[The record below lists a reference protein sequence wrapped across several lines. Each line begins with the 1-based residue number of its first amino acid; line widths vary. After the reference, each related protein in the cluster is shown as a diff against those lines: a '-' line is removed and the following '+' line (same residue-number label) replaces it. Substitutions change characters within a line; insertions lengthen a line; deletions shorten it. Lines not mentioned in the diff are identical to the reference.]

1 MTIRNLI
8 NEIYNTPIDDT
19 LRFTTLTSMAES
31 YLQDKNTV
39 ETRDVL
45 SVIRRLRMIVSSTLE
60 KESVSLGTVNLYE
73 REKDKL
79 AKYL

>member
-1 MTIRNLI
+1 
-8 NEIYNTPIDDT
+8 
-19 LRFTTLTSMAES
+19 MAET

-39 ETRDVL
+39 ETRDVI

-60 KESVSLGTVNLYE
+60 KESISPGTVNLYE